1 MALVS
6 PPRHD
11 VGRAAPVGTVGNR
24 GSAPLPTV
32 LVPADIRP
40 PWRTV
45 FGAILIGLLCTLLGA
60 QGAFLAESMKADV
73 WQAVAEVEFRDP
85 SLYPQ
90 TVARTFESPSIWHPI
105 AEREGYSDEDFQEWY
120 QVEVAGGTQIIRLAF
135 ADTDSV
141 KAQRVVDGIV
151 DAYFL
156 RFRPNDDIRQTE
168 AIDERIV
175 ALEDLEAQLVEVLQD
190 RASLERD
197 VQIDFQNDLIR
208 TRQRLTE
215 LAVLKDQRLT
225 ESDRRDDVAP
235 RRITQAAYV
244 GDEPIAPSPVKGAVF
259 GAAGG
264 GLVGV
269 VAVYLTFHRSAM
281 PGVPLNGGT
290 STVPQQSEAVAPE
303 RRRRYAPVGHWIWR
317 AMKRLLDL
325 VGSGVLLL
333 VLSPVFLVIA
343 IAVKLTSRGPAIFKQ
358 ERIGRNGEVF
368 QIKKFRTMTLADDDP
383 AHRDY
388 VEQMLAGMDVVSTE
402 DPVQKLRN
410 CRVTKVGAVLRRL
423 SLDEMPQMLNVL
435 RGEMSLVGPRPAL
448 PWEHELYTAEQQ
460 ERVRALP
467 GCSGLWQTSGRSLL
481 SVPEM
486 LELDIDYIEGWS
498 LWRDIKILLLTPFA
512 IVRGDGAR

>member
-1 MALVS
+1 
-6 PPRHD
+6 
-11 VGRAAPVGTVGNR
+11 
-24 GSAPLPTV
+24 
-32 LVPADIRP
+32 
-40 PWRTV
+40 
-45 FGAILIGLLCTLLGA
+45 
-60 QGAFLAESMKADV
+60 
-73 WQAVAEVEFRDP
+73 
-85 SLYPQ
+85 
-90 TVARTFESPSIWHPI
+90 
-105 AEREGYSDEDFQEWY
+105 
-120 QVEVAGGTQIIRLAF
+120 
-135 ADTDSV
+135 
-141 KAQRVVDGIV
+141 
-151 DAYFL
+151 
-156 RFRPNDDIRQTE
+156 
-168 AIDERIV
+168 
-175 ALEDLEAQLVEVLQD
+175 
-190 RASLERD
+190 
-197 VQIDFQNDLIR
+197 
-208 TRQRLTE
+208 
-215 LAVLKDQRLT
+215 
-225 ESDRRDDVAP
+225 
-235 RRITQAAYV
+235 
-244 GDEPIAPSPVKGAVF
+244 
-259 GAAGG
+259 
-264 GLVGV
+264 
-269 VAVYLTFHRSAM
+269 M

-290 STVPQQSEAVAPE
+290 ATVLQASEAVAPE

-317 AMKRLLDL
+317 ALKRLLDL
-325 VGSGVLLL
+325 VGSAVLLL

-410 CRVTKVGAVLRRL
+410 SRVTKVGAVLRRL

-512 IVRGDGAR
+512 IIRGDGAR